1 MKRVLY
7 IGDDYLAGT
16 GMGLVSEFILGGIKE
31 QCEVFHMAI
40 NYSKGLRPKTGFRTF
55 TSVSKYPNDFQ
66 GYFSLGQ
73 KIATIRPDLVIA
85 HNDIDVVMAYYY
97 GVPEIEFE
105 GCNPLKDVPL
115 LVYPPLDTQV
125 IPEEWKKLQEIGKG
139 PFSEKGPTFLATCDW
154 AATLLENAGFAMHP
168 DRFMYE
174 QNDKN
179 IKPLNNIR
187 ELKKKWAR
195 DPEVDVFLVV
205 SRNDDRKNIRNT
217 VLFLNQL
224 KAYCPKMYVVLKLTG
239 TGQGA
244 IQEADVP
251 KMCPHLKDRLTILS
265 QRLSPNDMNEL
276 YNIADFY
283 VNLSRAEGWGHGPV
297 SASILGKPSILTQ
310 LPVTDEIL
318 NGKYLAI
325 KGKPFPR
332 ANGTEWVDPILDN
345 DAALDLARSMA
356 SGDLAKLAEDA
367 KSEVKKYE
375 NVSVDPILKC
385 IDVVEERRKFMY
397 PKCKLKVMFCG
408 DSPRLYT
415 GYGTVLR
422 EFMIR
427 LHKTGKYDLAAH
439 GYVNNPNANKEIEL
453 PFPVYSTI
461 DAAQDMGIRNQEQF
475 QQMLEQDKLGFVTFD
490 WAYEKFMPDVVVSV
504 GDIWYAEH
512 IASSV
517 YRENFKHIHYLAIDG
532 EYMPEYTKDG
542 RGIIHPW
549 KEMIKSFDK
558 TVVFTEFGKTEVLKA
573 YGGDLDLA
581 VIPHG
586 VDIEVFKPLSKEK
599 KLEIRK
605 RLGIPENA
613 FVIGTFSRNQIR
625 KQFDV
630 AAQAVA
636 ETIRREETIREN
648 KQSKRQNRPIFW
660 LPYCKWDDPQGWN
673 LFHVMSGLS
682 IRDGGPE
689 TLLNRAIRIP
699 GIEVGTGYTA
709 EQLNEFYNACD
720 VHLLPYIGEG
730 WGLCLEPNTKISTNR
745 GSVSIK
751 DITIGDEVLSGD
763 GNLHKVLATTSRK
776 VDKLFEIKTKYGYRI
791 SVTEEHPFYVMKDGV
806 PDWINVGNIE
816 INDRIGIVKPKG
828 DKPLPEQIDL
838 VDYVNGIEY
847 DDTHVWYRMG
857 FSPKDIKWS
866 YSSICRTY
874 NTTKKIAENA
884 VKILTG
890 KKIHKCK
897 IRVKALELSK
907 ILKQD
912 GFELPAIV
920 KVNRYIPIDDEF
932 LEFIGWYMAEG
943 SSNGENHA
951 ITIDLHAKE
960 IDVATKLGKYI
971 NRAFG
976 LKHIVGYKGENK
988 SYVRVSSGIIS
999 TLMATL
1005 CGHGAH
1011 NKKVPDMFIGS
1022 EKYLIPLLRG
1032 YLLGDGHFNGHR
1044 NHISYSTVSVN
1055 LIYQI
1060 RNILAAHGI
1069 FSTFGSIVHNGRPI
1083 YFSKVTSHYLSKLC
1097 QLLQVDCSIRRENT
1111 RQHTPDLTETE
1122 DFFFIPVKEITEIE
1136 YSGDVYDISVE
1147 ESHSFVANGLLAHNT
1162 CTESMAAGVVN
1173 VIPNFSAPPCYARG
1187 AAFLVEPS
1195 FYKNDMT
1202 TNIKHAYVKPET
1214 LANKI
1219 GYLYRNPNKLEE
1231 ISQAAVDRMT
1241 AWTWDLAA
1249 AKWEPILDSITPVR
1263 IKLTVSAPI
1272 MKKITDYIDPADKFR
1287 ILIVMPGMHEDLYY
1301 MTGIIDSLHKRYAKN
1316 EPSIY
1321 LATKPSLF
1329 HMFDGFDKIK
1339 RLIPYR
1345 DEYNNP
1351 ALEGQLFQIQYTPA
1365 AQINP
1370 NINWMHHG
1378 HGSHAAFTIARTCDV
1393 TLGKTYLPKKE
1404 AVGLEVIGDFVTI
1417 HPSFQF
1423 NWEKITSKIKLP
1435 VVQLGSYDG
1444 SDAIPGTVDGRRFSF
1459 SEQMDLISR
1468 AKCHIG
1474 SDNIFGQAAGY
1485 FDIPSVMLYYQG
1497 FPQCTGPLYL
1507 NKTVYEQTGSCMYN
1521 EGKMLFVYAKEPG
1534 NPLSIV
1540 PREVL
1545 LHLAGILG
1553 VDNVEKIP
1561 DCDITG
1567 YGKIEKFHDN
1577 IVRNLESTATFC
1589 KKIYLSVP
1597 DDIKSQ
1603 LQLDKSKFTFVDTDD
1618 MNNLRSMA
1626 DTTFLWKVDSH
1637 DFIPE
1642 DMVNAIIQ
1650 IAHTLP
1656 DEIDSVDIGTVLKIK
1671 GSVVICDP
1679 DTVSVTKLSRR
1690 SDTIKEIDGA
1700 LWKYEKDTMVP
1711 IARIPFVNGQA
1722 KEILAHQQQGPIFMQ
1737 RLLSGMPGSIPVIIN
1752 DSEEGNEDLL
1762 KQDNVHVG
1770 SYSRSAI

>member
-16 GMGLVSEFILGGIKE
+16 GMGLVSEFILGGIKD

-40 NYSKGLRPKTGFRTF
+40 NYSRGLRPKTGFRTF

-73 KIATIRPDLVIA
+73 KIATIRPDLIIA
-85 HNDIDVVMAYYY
+85 HNDIDVIMAYYY

-195 DPEVDVFLVV
+195 DPDVDVFLVV
-205 SRNDDRKNIRNT
+205 SRNDDRKNIGNT
-217 VLFLNQL
+217 VLFLDQL

-297 SASILGKPSILTQ
+297 SASILGKPSILTK

-318 NGKYLAI
+318 DGKYLSI
-325 KGKPFPR
+325 KGNPFPR
-332 ANGTEWVDPILDN
+332 ANGTRWIDPVLN
-345 DAALDLARSMA
+345 NEVALDLARNMA
-356 SGDLAKLAEDA
+356 SGDLNKLAESA

-375 NVSVDPILKC
+375 KVSVDPILKC

-397 PKCKLKVMFCG
+397 PKRKLKVMFCG

-422 EFMIR
+422 EFMTR

-461 DAAQDMGIRNQEQF
+461 DAAQDMGIKNQEQF

-573 YGGDLDLA
+573 YGSDLDLSI
-581 VIPHG
+581 IPHG
-586 VDIEVFKPLSKEK
+586 VDINTFKPLSKEK

-648 KQSKRQNRPIFW
+648 KQSKKQNRPIFW

-682 IRDGGPE
+682 IRDGGQE

-699 GIEVGTGYTA
+699 GIEVGTGYTS
-709 EQLNEFYNACD
+709 EQLNEFYNICD
-720 VHLLPYIGEG
+720 IHLLPYIGEG
-730 WGLCLEPNTKISTNR
+730 F
-745 GSVSIK
+745 
-751 DITIGDEVLSGD
+751 
-763 GNLHKVLATTSRK
+763 A
-776 VDKLFEIKTKYGYRI
+776 
-791 SVTEEHPFYVMKDGV
+791 
-806 PDWINVGNIE
+806 
-816 INDRIGIVKPKG
+816 
-828 DKPLPEQIDL
+828 
-838 VDYVNGIEY
+838 
-847 DDTHVWYRMG
+847 
-857 FSPKDIKWS
+857 
-866 YSSICRTY
+866 
-874 NTTKKIAENA
+874 
-884 VKILTG
+884 LTV
-890 KKIHKCK
+890 I
-897 IRVKALELSK
+897 
-907 ILKQD
+907 
-912 GFELPAIV
+912 
-920 KVNRYIPIDDEF
+920 
-932 LEFIGWYMAEG
+932 
-943 SSNGENHA
+943 
-951 ITIDLHAKE
+951 
-960 IDVATKLGKYI
+960 
-971 NRAFG
+971 
-976 LKHIVGYKGENK
+976 
-988 SYVRVSSGIIS
+988 
-999 TLMATL
+999 
-1005 CGHGAH
+1005 
-1011 NKKVPDMFIGS
+1011 
-1022 EKYLIPLLRG
+1022 
-1032 YLLGDGHFNGHR
+1032 
-1044 NHISYSTVSVN
+1044 
-1055 LIYQI
+1055 
-1060 RNILAAHGI
+1060 
-1069 FSTFGSIVHNGRPI
+1069 
-1083 YFSKVTSHYLSKLC
+1083 
-1097 QLLQVDCSIRRENT
+1097 
-1111 RQHTPDLTETE
+1111 
-1122 DFFFIPVKEITEIE
+1122 
-1136 YSGDVYDISVE
+1136 
-1147 ESHSFVANGLLAHNT
+1147 
-1162 CTESMAAGVVN
+1162 ESMAAGVVN
-1173 VIPNFSAPPCYARG
+1173 VIPDFSAPPCYARG
-1187 AAFLVEPS
+1187 AAFLIEPS

-1214 LANKI
+1214 VANKI

-1231 ISQAAVDRMT
+1231 ISQAAVDRCT

-1249 AKWEPILDSITPVR
+1249 AKWEPILDSITPTQ

-1301 MTGIIDSLHKRYAKN
+1301 MTGIIDSLHKKYAQN
-1316 EPSIY
+1316 DPSIY
-1321 LATKPSLF
+1321 LATRPSLF
-1329 HMFDGFDKIK
+1329 QMFEGFDKIK
-1339 RLIPYR
+1339 KLIPYR

-1351 ALEGQLFQIQYTPA
+1351 ALEGQLFQIQYLPA
-1365 AQINP
+1365 TQINP
-1370 NINWMHHG
+1370 SINWMHHG
-1378 HGSHAAFTIARTCDV
+1378 HGSHAAFAIARTCDV

-1423 NWEKITSKIKLP
+1423 KWEKITSKIKLP

-1444 SDAIPGTVDGRRFSF
+1444 NDAIPGTVDGRRFSF
-1459 SEQMDLISR
+1459 PEQMDIISR

-1485 FDIPSVMLYYQG
+1485 FDVPSVIFYYQG

-1507 NKTVYEQTGSCMYN
+1507 NKTVYEKTGNCMYN
-1521 EGKMLFVYAKEPG
+1521 EGRMLFVYAKEPG
-1534 NPLSIV
+1534 NPMSIV
-1540 PREVL
+1540 PREAL

-1553 VDNVEKIP
+1553 KDNVDEIP

-1567 YGKIEKFHDN
+1567 YGRIEEYHDS
-1577 IVRNLESTATFC
+1577 IVRNLESTAKFC
-1589 KKIYLSVP
+1589 KKLYLFVP
-1597 DDIKSQ
+1597 DEIKSK
-1603 LQLDKSKFTFVDTDD
+1603 LQLDEGKFIFTDTDD
-1618 MNNLRSMA
+1618 MNKLRSMA

-1637 DFIPE
+1637 DFIPD
-1642 DMVNAIIQ
+1642 DMADAVKQ
-1650 IAHTLP
+1650 IAYTLP
-1656 DEIDSVDIGTVLKIK
+1656 DEIDSIDIGRVFKIK

-1679 DTVSVTKLSRR
+1679 DTISVTKLSRR
-1690 SDTIKEIDGA
+1690 SSSIVEMNDS
-1700 LWKYEKDTMVP
+1700 LWKHEEDKMIP
-1711 IARIPFVNGQA
+1711 LARIQFINGQS

-1737 RLLSGMPGSIPVIIN
+1737 RLLSGMPGNIPVIVN
-1752 DSEEGNEDLL
+1752 DVEEGNEDLL
-1762 KQDNVHVG
+1762 KQDNVYIG
-1770 SYSRSAI
+1770 SYSRSSI